1 MEWTRKVV
9 FLWTSVV
16 VFGLLFVLASQNTL
30 TGAAVL
36 DNSLG
41 SSVRA
46 RSVSTV
52 IIDNHNI
59 ANAYTNDI
67 NPDHVFVYIE
77 LLDNSREIT
86 PILEDVSVLLFESY
100 PNDHETIFLYKNY
113 DIFGEAN
120 YNRDKGTL
128 DIKVY

>member
-52 IIDNHNI
+52 IIDNHNT